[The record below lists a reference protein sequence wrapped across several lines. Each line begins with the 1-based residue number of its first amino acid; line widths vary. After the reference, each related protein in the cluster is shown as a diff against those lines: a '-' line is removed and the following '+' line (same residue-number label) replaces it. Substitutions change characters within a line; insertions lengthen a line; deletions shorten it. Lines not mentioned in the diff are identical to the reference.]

1 MITILIFPITSIK
14 NKYPMLE
21 QMDIYTVEKK
31 NNLNL
36 YLIPFININ
45 LKRIIDLNVMAKPKK
60 IPEKTQE
67 KIFTTLK

>member
-31 NNLNL
+31 
-36 YLIPFININ
+36 
-45 LKRIIDLNVMAKPKK
+45 KKPQPLPHTIHKY
-60 IPEKTQE
+60 
-67 KIFTTLK
+67 